1 MLMVGMT
8 TKQTLLF
15 AHWWVHYIIT
25 VLNFSEVQISLPNK
39 SPKWFLFLSHQQ
51 IVFFP
56 LETHSLMVP
65 DGYFYILCHLQ
76 WHENWNLSVNRLIHD
91 SRGTVAL
98 LRQHPEEEFS
108 LLIGFGGGRD
118 DDVTTRRQG
127 AAKNNLSTWGVMSA
141 AADRTEC
148 TQVLRW
154 QICIL
159 WVGLERQ
166 HTHITHVHWKY
177 KLLSH
182 CSQFSTPPWTS
193 SMTQLHF
200 QRLDL
205 FPHCCC
211 QLQAALQAHVYFS
224 AVVEESFSQIKAP
237 IQQCKKSYI

>member
-1 MLMVGMT
+1 MSALYNHCFE
-8 TKQTLLF
+8 LLRGSDLSANQIPLLWF
-15 AHWWVHYIIT
+15 FFFVSSAD
-25 VLNFSEVQISLPNK
+25 LEVVFLP
-39 SPKWFLFLSHQQ
+39 LHLYA
-51 IVFFP
+51 
-56 LETHSLMVP
+56 LETHNLMVP
-65 DGYFYILCHLQ
+65 DGYFYILCQLQ

-127 AAKNNLSTWGVMSA
+127 AAKNNLPTWGVMRA

-166 HTHITHVHWKY
+166 HTLITHVHWKY

-182 CSQFSTPPWTS
+182 CSRFSTPPWTS
-193 SMTQLHF
+193 SMTQIRF
-200 QRLDL
+200 QQLDL

-211 QLQAALQAHVYFS
+211 QLQVALRAHVYFS
-224 AVVEESFSQIKAP
+224 AVVVKHSLK
-237 IQQCKKSYI
+237 